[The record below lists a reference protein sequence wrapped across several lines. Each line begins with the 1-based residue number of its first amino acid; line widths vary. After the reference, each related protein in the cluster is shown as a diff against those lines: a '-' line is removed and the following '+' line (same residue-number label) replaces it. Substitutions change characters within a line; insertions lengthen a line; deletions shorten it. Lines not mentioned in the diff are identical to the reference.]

1 MKPLPLPV
9 RLAAGLAATAVERAR
24 DLPRRIVGLPVTIAS
39 QALQASMR
47 VQQQVTELAVKGD
60 EALALLRPV
69 EESPEWATFDEDVDP
84 VAPPAAADPHR
95 PAFDRVTD
103 DDLDDLEDDLD
114 AGFDE
119 GFDLDD
125 LDDESDES
133 DEDGSTPDTAVS
145 ASTADPTAE
154 VAVDGGDEIAEVDV
168 AGDPAAEATAER
180 AAEEAALEAEAT
192 GADPWEQEQKAIANA
207 PAAVPN
213 YDELSLPQLRAR
225 LRTFSV
231 ADLEE
236 LLSYERS
243 GENRASFVGMLTRR
257 IETVRDQQ

>member
-24 DLPRRIVGLPVTIAS
+24 DLPRRIIGLPVTIAS

-84 VAPPAAADPHR
+84 IAPPAAADPRR

-103 DDLDDLEDDLD
+103 DDLDDLDDLEDELD
-114 AGFDE
+114 AGFDD

-125 LDDESDES
+125 LDDESDE
-133 DEDGSTPDTAVS
+133 DGSAVDTAV
-145 ASTADPTAE
+145 ATSTADPTAG
-154 VAVDGGDEIAEVDV
+154 VAVDGDAEVDV
-168 AGDPAAEATAER
+168 ADDPAAEAAAEE

>member
-24 DLPRRIVGLPVTIAS
+24 DLPRRIIGLPVTIAS

-69 EESPEWATFDEDVDP
+69 EESPDWATFDEDVDP
-84 VAPPAAADPHR
+84 IATDRHR

-114 AGFDE
+114 AGFDD
-119 GFDLDD
+119 GFDLDG
-125 LDDESDES
+125 LDDES
-133 DEDGSTPDTAVS
+133 DEDGSTPDTAVA
-145 ASTADPTAE
+145 ASTADPTAG
-154 VAVDGGDEIAEVDV
+154 VAVDEGAEIAEVDV
-168 AGDPAAEATAER
+168 ADDPAAEAAAER

>member
-24 DLPRRIVGLPVTIAS
+24 DLPSRIIGLPVTIAS

-47 VQQQVTELAVKGD
+47 VQQQVTELAIKGD
-60 EALALLRPV
+60 EALALLRQV
-69 EESPEWATFDEDVDP
+69 EDSPEWATFDEDAD
-84 VAPPAAADPHR
+84 APDPHR
-95 PAFDRVTD
+95 PAFDRVS
-103 DDLDDLEDDLD
+103 E
-114 AGFDE
+114 
-119 GFDLDD
+119 DD
-125 LDDESDES
+125 LDDELDPETEPVL
-133 DEDGSTPDTAVS
+133 DEDD
-145 ASTADPTAE
+145 ADTAE
-154 VAVDGGDEIAEVDV
+154 VLDPEDES
-168 AGDPAAEATAER
+168 AADTA
-180 AAEEAALEAEAT
+180 ADEAALEAEAD
-192 GADPWEQEQKAIANA
+192 GADPWEQEQRAIANA

-236 LLSYERS
+236 LLSYERA
-243 GENRASFVGMLTRR
+243 GENRASFVGMLARR

>member
-24 DLPRRIVGLPVTIAS
+24 DLPSRIIGLPVTIAS

-47 VQQQVTELAVKGD
+47 VQQQVTELAIKGD
-60 EALALLRPV
+60 EALALLRQV
-69 EESPEWATFDEDVDP
+69 EDSPEWATFDEDAD
-84 VAPPAAADPHR
+84 APDPHR
-95 PAFDRVTD
+95 PAFDRVS
-103 DDLDDLEDDLD
+103 E
-114 AGFDE
+114 
-119 GFDLDD
+119 DD
-125 LDDESDES
+125 LDDELDDLDELEDELDPETEPVL
-133 DEDGSTPDTAVS
+133 DEDD
-145 ASTADPTAE
+145 ADTAE
-154 VAVDGGDEIAEVDV
+154 VLDPEDES
-168 AGDPAAEATAER
+168 AADTA
-180 AAEEAALEAEAT
+180 ADEAALEAEAD
-192 GADPWEQEQKAIANA
+192 GADPWEQEQRAIANA

-236 LLSYERS
+236 LLSYERA
-243 GENRASFVGMLTRR
+243 GENRASFVGMLARR